1 MKRTIKNIVLW
12 LLVVVLL
19 AVLYSVMYPGR
30 IERMKQEFLQPSA
43 TGELQSSDSPA
54 QINLLLEEKQRIEN
68 QIYELKQEINAVKA
82 AATPVM
88 LLFSTLDESMIQEAA
103 AMMDQRGLTGIMG
116 VSHETLQEWID
127 SGVPGFVNE
136 RLNAGWELCIIL
148 EDEPVELMQNRLKEL
163 NLPRAIAGY
172 MLGSIVINDAKHL
185 LENGVSIVLDDG
197 MRVHSG
203 EDGLW
208 HVPAIGSM
216 NSSGLSIYE
225 ARKNTGEAIVY
236 ISGDLRG
243 DQQYIK
249 LNMEGLL
256 AMIEEDRKAG
266 MVQNLKLQPAMEFCL
281 SHAEKVAQYQEG
293 WDQRERELQN
303 QLTDVLQRIG
313 SVGQ

>member
-43 TGELQSSDSPA
+43 TGELPSSGSSA
-54 QINLLLEEKQRIEN
+54 QISLLLEEKQRIEN
-68 QIYELKQEINAVKA
+68 QLYELKQEINAVKA

-88 LLFSTLDESMIQEAA
+88 LLFSTLDESMIREAA
-103 AMMDQRGLTGIMG
+103 AMMDQREVKGLLGI
-116 VSHETLQEWID
+116 SNANLQEWID

-236 ISGDLRG
+236 ISGELRG
-243 DQQYIK
+243 DQQ
-249 LNMEGLL
+249 
-256 AMIEEDRKAG
+256 
-266 MVQNLKLQPAMEFCL
+266 
-281 SHAEKVAQYQEG
+281 
-293 WDQRERELQN
+293 
-303 QLTDVLQRIG
+303 
-313 SVGQ
+313 

>member
-30 IERMKQEFLQPSA
+30 VERMKQKLLQPSA
-43 TGELQSSDSPA
+43 TDELTGSGSSV
-54 QINLLLEEKQRIEN
+54 QISLLMEEKQSIEN
-68 QIYELKQEINAVKA
+68 QLYELKQEISAAKA
-82 AATPVM
+82 APTPV
-88 LLFSTLDESMIQEAA
+88 LLMFSTLDENMIREAA
-103 AMMDQRGLTGIMG
+103 AMMDQSEVMGLLGI
-116 VSHETLQEWID
+116 SNANLQEWID

-236 ISGDLRG
+236 ISGELRG

-256 AMIEEDRKAG
+256 AMIAEDRKAG